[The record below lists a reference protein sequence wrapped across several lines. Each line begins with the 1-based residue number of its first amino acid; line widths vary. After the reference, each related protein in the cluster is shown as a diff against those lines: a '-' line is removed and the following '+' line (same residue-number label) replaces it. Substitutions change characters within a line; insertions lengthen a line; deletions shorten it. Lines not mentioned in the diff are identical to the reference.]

1 METNLVLS
9 NYTNISEAVNKWIN
23 RVGASSIT
31 DNTEDFIIL
40 GQRRIQ
46 RDVRVPPME
55 VLSPSLVVTAGQS
68 AIPTSLLDVKEMIA
82 YDGQSAWPVYRSN
95 YADVKTKRL
104 QDEPGPQVFDT
115 VAGNFEFGP
124 EPTSGVSIDLVYYQ
138 ELEFISS
145 SVEINWFSQ
154 YAPELIL
161 YSAILEAAVF
171 MKDTEQE
178 QKYAAMYKESRE
190 LLKAQ
195 KDKSEFSGRLQVTT
209 R

>member
-1 METNLVLS
+1 MLS

-31 DNTEDFIIL
+31 DNTEDFIVL
-40 GQRRIQ
+40 GQRKIQ

-55 VLSPSLVVTAGQS
+55 VLSADLTITSGQTTIPS
-68 AIPTSLLDVKEMIA
+68 SLLDVKEMIA
-82 YDGQSAWPVYRSN
+82 YDGNSAWVVYRGS
-95 YADVKTKRL
+95 YADVRTKRI
-104 QDEPGPQVFDT
+104 QKGTGPRVFDT

-124 EPTSGVSIDLVYYQ
+124 EPSSGVTVDLVYYQ

-145 SVEINWFSQ
+145 TVEENWFSQ
-154 YAPELIL
+154 YAPELVL
-161 YSAILEAAVF
+161 YAAIYEAAVF

-178 QKYAAMYKESRE
+178 QKYSAMYKEAKE

-195 KDKSEFSGRLQVTT
+195 KEKAEWSGRLSVNT